1 MIIRTAAIDDAE
13 QLLNLQKQL
22 DNETTFMLYE
32 PGERKRT
39 LEEQARYIQQHLDE
53 QHSTILVAEHEQR
66 LVGYLSATGASLQ
79 RIKHTVYVV
88 IGILQAFTG
97 QGIGTQL
104 FERLEQWARQ
114 QQIHRLELTV
124 MTNNQAGIALY
135 QKMGFSIEGLRKDAC
150 VVNNAYVDEYYMAKL
165 LNQG

>member
-1 MIIRTAAIDDAE
+1 MIIRAATIDDAE
-13 QLLNLQKQL
+13 QLLSLQNQL

-32 PGERKRT
+32 PGERNRT
-39 LEEQARYIQQHLDE
+39 LEEQTRYIKQHLDE
-53 QHSTILVAEHEQR
+53 QHSTILLAEHEQR

-79 RIKHTVYVV
+79 RIRHTVYIV

-104 FERLEQWARQ
+104 FVQLEQWARQ

-135 QKMGFSIEGLRKDAC
+135 KKMGFTIEGLRKDAC
-150 VVNNAYVDEYYMAKL
+150 VVNNTYVDEYYMAKL
-165 LNQG
+165 LD